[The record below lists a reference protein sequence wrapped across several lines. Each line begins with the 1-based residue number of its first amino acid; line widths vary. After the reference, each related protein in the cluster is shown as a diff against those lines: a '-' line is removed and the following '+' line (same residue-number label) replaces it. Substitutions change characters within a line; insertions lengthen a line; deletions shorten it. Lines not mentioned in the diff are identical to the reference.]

1 MQDECLAGITDAIQ
15 STHRPLPSRSVSVV
29 VKASSSSVDAA
40 ALSRR
45 AVVGTGLAFAAAVAA
60 PMSLP
65 SASQAGQVVSPDW
78 EIVRARDPASSAR
91 FRVLLLLLTS
101 ACPAMQ
107 VTLPLDKGVVLLDVA
122 FTDNDPNH
130 GQYTTTA
137 ASTGG
142 LPYHPPTQPRPH
154 ACDPSQ
160 ASFWAHAKRCS
171 RPLTGARHG
180 SSATSRQRRTRS
192 GADTKCMSFVPP
204 STALLH

>member
-1 MQDECLAGITDAIQ
+1 MNDECLAGITDAIQ

-45 AVVGTGLAFAAAVAA
+45 AVVGTGIAFAAAVAA

-78 EIVRARDPASSAR
+78 EIVRARDPASSAILR
-91 FRVLLLLLTS
+91 KLLLLTS
-101 ACPAMQ
+101 ACLAMQ

-130 GQYTTTA
+130 GQYH
-137 ASTGG
+137 
-142 LPYHPPTQPRPH
+142 YH
-154 ACDPSQ
+154 
-160 ASFWAHAKRCS
+160 S
-171 RPLTGARHG
+171 R
-180 SSATSRQRRTRS
+180 
-192 GADTKCMSFVPP
+192 
-204 STALLH
+204 